1 MILLKI
7 ENFLLNNIILNNK
20 EEVLKEGSIFTGKI
34 LELLDQTV
42 FIDVK
47 GHGTLQANLE
57 ADLKLAPGDEVS
69 FLVKSFND
77 SKIELKPLI
86 IDETESNKIKESNSI
101 SKLLYN
107 FNIKET
113 KLSIGL
119 VENLMRYNAPITEQN
134 LVEGIKNLEKLFQL
148 ISIDDKEKVILINS
162 SVKDITTHESKEQ
175 FTSTE
180 YIETKETLPMESSNL
195 RNMPSINK
203 EDIKLLLVVDN
214 NDYPDKADLT
224 MEVKEFLGNENNS
237 NLGDEYVKL
246 ISFFIKHNIKPS
258 LNNIKNIKEFS
269 NNPIEFAED
278 FKLVNSLINKLQEG
292 KQTEISLNNNE
303 NNSNEVIT
311 PNKNSKLNELQKLI
325 QNFDNKNNLQQK
337 EEFKNIENKIE
348 FLRDMNKDLSFL
360 FLPIYYGKEG
370 LDGILTLLKDKKS
383 KRTMDDKINVFIN
396 VNTNN
401 LGNIS
406 ASCELR
412 GNSLNIKMNIKN
424 EDLDLF
430 KSKEK
435 DLIEKIL
442 SIGYILDKVEYITN
456 DNLLIMD
463 SIVSNPNPRYILDL
477 KV

>member
-1 MILLKI
+1 MISLKL
-7 ENFLLNNIILNNK
+7 ENLLLNNIILNNK
-20 EEVLKEGSIFTGKI
+20 EEVLREGSIFTGKI
-34 LELLDQTV
+34 VELLDQTV
-42 FIDVK
+42 FIDVR
-47 GHGTLQANLE
+47 GHGTLQAHLE

-69 FLVKSFND
+69 FLVKSYND

-86 IDETESNKIKESNSI
+86 INETESNNIKESNSI
-101 SKLLYN
+101 SKLLYS

-134 LVEGIKNLEKLFQL
+134 LVDGIKNLEKLFQL
-148 ISIDDKEKVILINS
+148 TNIDDKEKVILLNS

-175 FTSTE
+175 VRPTE
-180 YIETKETLPMESSNL
+180 YIETKETLPIVSSNL
-195 RNMPSINK
+195 RDMPSIDK

-258 LNNIKNIKEFS
+258 LNNIMNIKEFS
-269 NNPIEFAED
+269 NNPIKFAED
-278 FKLVNSLINKLQEG
+278 FKLINSLINKLQDG
-292 KQTEISLNNNE
+292 KKTEILLNNKGNT
-303 NNSNEVIT
+303 SNEVIT
-311 PNKNSKLNELQKLI
+311 SNRDNKLNELQRLI
-325 QNFDNKNNLQQK
+325 QNFDNKDNLQQK
-337 EEFKNIENKIE
+337 EEFKSIENKIE

-360 FLPIYYGKEG
+360 FLPIHYGKEG

-383 KRTMDDKINVFIN
+383 KKTMDGKINVFIN
-396 VNTNN
+396 VNTKN

-412 GNSLNIKMNIKN
+412 GNSINIKMNIKDV
-424 EDLDLF
+424 DLDLF

-435 DLIEKIL
+435 HLIDKIL
-442 SIGYILDKVEYITN
+442 SIGYILNRVEYITN
-456 DNLLIMD
+456 DNLLVID